1 MFVVTNNCSWSA
13 AHTSTD
19 VLLLAISTTL
29 TAVVGILEQS
39 DHIANWHDGCIA
51 SYEASV
57 KAHHNPALALGPL
70 SSGFSAG
77 LWWTQMY
84 LYNVDA
90 LLILFW

>member
-1 MFVVTNNCSWSA
+1 MFVATSNCFWTA
-13 AHTSTD
+13 AHTSID

-29 TAVVGILEQS
+29 TAVVGIIQQS
-39 DHIANWHDGCIA
+39 DHIANWHDRCIE

-57 KAHHNPALALGPL
+57 EAHHNPALALGAF